1 MKNKI
6 FSLKAI
12 LVAGAASLLLPLS
25 SCDNQIETTPY
36 SYFTS
41 DNFFSNENEAYM
53 ATLGVYEIMS
63 SQDTY
68 GWNISQVFD
77 TDTDIIQISGDTDVD
92 WRTIPHY
99 KGISKT
105 VTFYTVWSK
114 LYTGID
120 RANVVIEKIPQMEL
134 FTSGTQSQKTQLNRM
149 LGEAKF
155 LRGFYYSEL
164 VRLWGDVPFK
174 TKSSQTG
181 DNFRAGLVD
190 RYEIYTQ
197 IIKDMQEAAV
207 LLPEALP
214 TDERINKWGA
224 KAMLARV
231 ALFAGG
237 YSLRADGTIKRPDN
251 YKDYYLLAQQEINDI
266 MANNPYKLNPSYSKV
281 FKNQCQ
287 HALEPTENIFQVAF
301 YNPAIG
307 TILANTSWSGYFNAP
322 SAPTATNSFYG
333 GTAARCLVPKPFYTS
348 FTAGD
353 QRRDFSIATYIFDVL
368 GNKLARI
375 TTNQDQSWTTAK
387 WSREYQT
394 NAPQERISTYI
405 NWVIMRYSDLLL
417 MRAEVE
423 NELNEGPNT
432 IAYNAINE
440 VRRRGFGTDVP
451 GSRISVA
458 LGSQGT
464 GYTSA
469 ATVVINITGGGG
481 SDAAAAAVTMASG
494 GRIATITTLRSGD
507 GYTSAPTVTITST
520 DGKGSGATAT
530 ATLLAKPT
538 AAQINLA
545 GLDKANFLKAIQQER
560 AWELSGEGMRRAD
573 LIRWGILAEKIAETK
588 TAVQAIRATYP
599 YPAFDNFTK
608 FKHELYPFPTNE
620 TDVNKSITR
629 QNPNY

>member
-1 MKNKI
+1 MKHKI
-6 FSLKAI
+6 FSLKTTLAVGV
-12 LVAGAASLLLPLS
+12 VALLLPLS

-36 SYFTS
+36 SYSTS
-41 DNFFSNENEAYM
+41 ANFFSNLDEAYM
-53 ATLGVYEIMS
+53 ATLGVYQIMS
-63 SQDTY
+63 LQDTY
-68 GWNISQVFD
+68 GWNIPLVFD
-77 TDTDIIQISGDTDVD
+77 ADTDIIQISGDTDVD

-99 KGISKT
+99 KGISQT
-105 VTFYTVWSK
+105 VTFYTVWSQ

-120 RANVVIEKIPQMEL
+120 RANVVIEKIPQMKLYTE
-134 FTSGTQSQKTQLNRM
+134 GTESQKTQLNRM

-174 TKSSQTG
+174 TKSSQSG
-181 DNFRAGLVD
+181 DNFKAGLVD
-190 RYEIYTQ
+190 RYEIYGQ
-197 IIKDMQEAAV
+197 IIKDMTEAAAV
-207 LLPEALP
+207 LPEAMP

-237 YSLRADGTIKRPDN
+237 YSLKADGNITRPDN
-251 YKDYYLLAQQEINDI
+251 YKDYYLIAQQQINDI
-266 MANNPYKLNPSYSKV
+266 MAQNPYKLNTSYSRV

-287 HALEPTENIFQVAF
+287 HVLEPTENIFQVAF
-301 YNPAIG
+301 YNSAVG

-322 SAPTATNSFYG
+322 SVPTISNGFYG
-333 GTAARCLVPKPFYTS
+333 GTAARCLITKPFYTS
-348 FTAGD
+348 FAAGD
-353 QRRDFSIATYIFDVL
+353 QRRDFSIATYIFDAL
-368 GNKLARI
+368 GNKLARV
-375 TTNQDQSWTTAK
+375 TTTQDQTWTTAK

-394 NAPQERISTYI
+394 NAPQERISTNI

-423 NELNEGPNT
+423 NELNNGPNA
-432 IAYNAINE
+432 IAYDAINQ
-440 VRRRGFGTDVP
+440 VRRRGFGLDVP
-451 GSRISVA
+451 GSRISIT
-458 LGSQGT
+458 LGNQGT

-481 SDAAAAAVTMASG
+481 TDAAAAAVTVSS
-494 GRIATITTLRSGD
+494 GRITAITLLRSGD

-530 ATLLAKPT
+530 ATLLTKPT
-538 AAQINLA
+538 ATQVNLS
-545 GLDKANFLKAIQQER
+545 GLDKVNFLKAIQQER

-573 LIRWGILAEKIAETK
+573 LIRWGILTEKITETK
-588 TAVQAIRATYP
+588 TAVQAVRTTYP
-599 YPAFDNFTK
+599 YPAFDNFKK

-620 TDVNKSITR
+620 TDVNKGITR

>member
-6 FSLKAI
+6 FSLKTV
-12 LVAGAASLLLPLS
+12 VAAGIASLLLPLS
-25 SCDNQIETTPY
+25 SCDDQIETTPY

-41 DNFFSNENEAYM
+41 GNFFSNVDEAYM
-53 ATLGVYEIMS
+53 ATLGVYQIMS
-63 SQDTY
+63 LQATY

-99 KGISKT
+99 KGIAQT
-105 VTFYTVWSK
+105 VTFYTVWSQ

-120 RANVVIEKIPQMEL
+120 RASVVIEKIPQMEL
-134 FTSGTQSQKTQLNRM
+134 YTSGTESQKKELNRM
-149 LGEAKF
+149 VGEAKF

-174 TKSSQTG
+174 TKSSQAG
-181 DNFRAGLVD
+181 DNFKAGLVD

-197 IIKDMQEAAV
+197 IIKDMQEASLV
-207 LLPEALP
+207 LPEATP

-237 YSLRADGTIKRPDN
+237 YSLRADGVIKRPDN
-251 YKDYYLLAQQEINDI
+251 YRDYYLLAQKEINDI
-266 MANNPYKLNPSYSKV
+266 MANNPYKLNPSFSKV

-287 HALEPTENIFQVAF
+287 HILEPTENIFQVAF
-301 YNPAIG
+301 YNSAVG
-307 TILANTSWSGYFNAP
+307 TTLANTSWSGYFNAP
-322 SAPTATNSFYG
+322 AVPTASNGFYG
-333 GTAARCLVPKPFYTS
+333 GTAARCIVPKPFHTS
-348 FTAGD
+348 FAAGD
-353 QRRDFSIATYIFDVL
+353 QRRDFSIATYVFDAL

-375 TTNQDQSWTTAK
+375 TTNQDQAWTTAK

-394 NAPQERISTYI
+394 NAVQERISTNI

-432 IAYNAINE
+432 IAYDAINE
-440 VRRRGFGTDVP
+440 VRRRGFGTDIP
-451 GSRISVA
+451 GSRIAVT
-458 LGSQGT
+458 LGNKGT
-464 GYTSA
+464 GYSA
-469 ATVVINITGGGG
+469 VANVVIQITGGGG
-481 SDAAAAAVTMASG
+481 TDAAAGVVTLASG
-494 GRIATITTLRSGD
+494 GINTIAMLRSGD

-538 AAQINLA
+538 PAQINLA
-545 GLDKANFLKAIQQER
+545 GLNKDNFLKAIQQER

-573 LIRWGILAEKIAETK
+573 LIRWGILADKIAETK
-588 TAVQAIRATYP
+588 AAVQAVRATYP

-608 FKHELYPFPTNE
+608 NKHELYPFPTNE

-629 QNPNY
+629 QNPQY

>member
-12 LVAGAASLLLPLS
+12 LAAGVASLLLPLS

-41 DNFFSNENEAYM
+41 ANFFSNVDEAYM

-114 LYTGID
+114 LYNGID
-120 RANVVIEKIPQMEL
+120 RANVVIEKIPEMKL
-134 FTSGTQSQKTQLNRM
+134 YTDGTESQKTQLNRM

-174 TKSSQTG
+174 TKSSQAG
-181 DNFRAGLVD
+181 DNFKSGLVD

-197 IIKDMQEAAV
+197 IIKDMQEAAAI
-207 LLPEALP
+207 LPEALP

-224 KAMLARV
+224 KAILARV

-251 YKDYYLLAQQEINDI
+251 YKDYYLLAQKEINDI
-266 MANNPYKLNPSYSKV
+266 MAQNPYKLNPSYSKV

-287 HALEPTENIFQVAF
+287 HVLEPTENIFQVAF
-301 YNPAIG
+301 YNSAIG
-307 TILANTSWSGYFNAP
+307 TTLANTSWSGYFNAP
-322 SAPTATNSFYG
+322 AVPTATNSFYG

-348 FTAGD
+348 FNAAD
-353 QRRDFSIATYIFDVL
+353 KRRDFSVATYIIDVL
-368 GNKLARI
+368 GNKLPRI

-394 NAPQERISTYI
+394 NSPQERISTNI

-423 NELNEGPNT
+423 NELNEGPNA
-432 IAYNAINE
+432 IAYDAINQ
-440 VRRRGFGTDVP
+440 VRRRGFGTDIA
-451 GSRISVA
+451 GSGISITI
-458 LGSQGT
+458 GNKGT
-464 GYTSA
+464 GYSA
-469 ATVVINITGGGG
+469 AANVLINITGGGG
-481 SDAAAAAVTMASG
+481 TDAAAGVVTLTTG
-494 GRIATITTLRSGD
+494 GVIGTIAMLRPGD

-520 DGKGSGATAT
+520 DGKGSGANAT
-530 ATLLAKPT
+530 ATLVTKPT
-538 AAQINLA
+538 AAQVNLA

-588 TAVQAIRATYP
+588 AAVQAIRATYP

-620 TDVNKSITR
+620 TDVNKGITR
-629 QNPNY
+629 QNPQY